1 MAQEQRR
8 TGDQPER
15 RSRAS
20 GRSRTTQN
28 RGGRKKGRAATSFAL
43 LYVVFVIGIS
53 ALLACIG
60 WVAANDVLAL
70 NKEQKTVTVTISSED
85 SFGDVADM
93 LKENATIKLHLK
105 PTDTTKE
112 VYEKL
117 NALIDE
123 VKNTPLDSSF
133 DHVAALLASMPRLL
147 LKFVVWFLK
156 TLDYFGMLPT
166 FLTDLSPFHGT
177 VIFTSMGSLGIPPIV
192 HHLYNFGNLPV
203 FVAFGR
209 KYRKVELDLQGKPVT
224 RRYVDFVMN
233 TDERIVD
240 GFYYATVMKYFEKLL
255 REPEQLDLPPEEVIR
270 DIP

>member
-1 MAQEQRR
+1 ME
-8 TGDQPER
+8 
-15 RSRAS
+15 
-20 GRSRTTQN
+20 
-28 RGGRKKGRAATSFAL
+28 SFGL
-43 LYVVFVIGIS
+43 THV
-53 ALLACIG
+53 LLAAYVRCIAKYPG
-60 WVAANDVLAL
+60 VNRFFSGQRVYQRDDDV
-70 NKEQKTVTVTISSED
+70 QFTMTIKK
-85 SFGDVADM
+85 DM
-93 LKENATIKLHLK
+93 RTDGEETTIKLHLT

-123 VKNTPLDSSF
+123 VKNTPLNSSF

-255 REPEQLDLPPEEVIR
+255 REPEQLDLPPEEVLR